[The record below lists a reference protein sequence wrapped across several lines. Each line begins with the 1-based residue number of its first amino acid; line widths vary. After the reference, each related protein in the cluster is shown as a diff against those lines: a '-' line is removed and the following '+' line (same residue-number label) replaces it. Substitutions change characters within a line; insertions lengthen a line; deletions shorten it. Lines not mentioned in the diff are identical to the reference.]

1 MADFDLLQS
10 ASTLPLFVCLPADGF
25 RFLFV
30 SEAARAAFGHSREAL
45 MRLRHRQDA
54 HFPLPTIDEYWHRLL
69 QNEAVRIETRL
80 GTENGHSASVT
91 IRFER
96 LIHADQAFLLGHF
109 CEPVQPPAIEQ
120 QLAEARLT
128 AERALQ
134 VRDRF
139 LTHMSHELRTPLS
152 GIIGLSHL
160 ARDTESLILAR
171 DYFRQIHHSGERLL
185 TTLSD
190 ILDFCQIETGTMMLH
205 PVSFNPGALIQEIIQ
220 VVKTEALDKRLTLLI
235 RVEPELPAY
244 LIGDAQ
250 RLRQVLL
257 NLVGNAVKFTPQGQ
271 VSVQIKQERHQP
283 DGQIWIRF
291 SVSDS
296 GTGIHPDDHARLF
309 QAFEQL
315 DPSDN
320 RHHQGSGL
328 GLALAWHLVK
338 LMGGDGIE
346 LTSVPGQGSTFSLVL
361 PFELAT
367 ISILRQYDIQ
377 IVDAVPLSG
386 LNILIVEDNE
396 INHRIARAMMEKA
409 GATVSL
415 AQNGAVAVEMLKQAA
430 PNTWDVVL
438 MDIQMPVMDGYTATR
453 RIRQDLK
460 LVDVPVIAVT
470 AHAMS
475 TDRQACLEVGMN
487 AHVSKPIN
495 QKLLISTILHS
506 LPHKSDILL
515 AAPQPGDDPALQLAT
530 LINMNRTFQ
539 ESIPHLSAALTSLGN
554 DEQLYIK
561 LTRLFVA
568 QHADDLRQL
577 ERCLTEGNHAE
588 ADMLSHT
595 LKELS
600 HTLGLFPLHEAVTQL
615 HFRIHSHPDEWPEA
629 ELAQVHTEMQ
639 ATLRA
644 LRQLLL
650 GLPG

>member
-69 QNEAVRIETRL
+69 QNEAVRVETRL

-128 AERALQ
+128 AQRALQ

-190 ILDFCQIETGTMMLH
+190 ILDFCQIETGTMILH
-205 PVSFNPGALIQEIIQ
+205 PVSFNPGVLIQEIIQ

-257 NLVGNAVKFTPQGQ
+257 NLVGNAVKFTRRVRFQFRLNRNATNRTVKYGFASA
-271 VSVQIKQERHQP
+271 SVTQAPAFIRTITPVCSRHLNN
-283 DGQIWIRF
+283 W
-291 SVSDS
+291 
-296 GTGIHPDDHARLF
+296 IHPTIGIIRAAAWDW
-309 QAFEQL
+309 
-315 DPSDN
+315 PW
-320 RHHQGSGL
+320 L
-328 GLALAWHLVK
+328 G
-338 LMGGDGIE
+338 
-346 LTSVPGQGSTFSLVL
+346 
-361 PFELAT
+361 
-367 ISILRQYDIQ
+367 
-377 IVDAVPLSG
+377 
-386 LNILIVEDNE
+386 
-396 INHRIARAMMEKA
+396 
-409 GATVSL
+409 
-415 AQNGAVAVEMLKQAA
+415 
-430 PNTWDVVL
+430 TW
-438 MDIQMPVMDGYTATR
+438 
-453 RIRQDLK
+453 
-460 LVDVPVIAVT
+460 
-470 AHAMS
+470 S
-475 TDRQACLEVGMN
+475 N
-487 AHVSKPIN
+487 
-495 QKLLISTILHS
+495 
-506 LPHKSDILL
+506 
-515 AAPQPGDDPALQLAT
+515 
-530 LINMNRTFQ
+530 
-539 ESIPHLSAALTSLGN
+539 
-554 DEQLYIK
+554 
-561 LTRLFVA
+561 
-568 QHADDLRQL
+568 
-577 ERCLTEGNHAE
+577 
-588 ADMLSHT
+588 
-595 LKELS
+595 
-600 HTLGLFPLHEAVTQL
+600 
-615 HFRIHSHPDEWPEA
+615 
-629 ELAQVHTEMQ
+629 
-639 ATLRA
+639 
-644 LRQLLL
+644 
-650 GLPG
+650 